1 MIEYIIR
8 LNEVRFY
15 IRWRL
20 RVYCD
25 GGSGQLLSVKAM
37 ACAIVLALAFGAA
50 EARATP
56 AAPTGAIIQV
66 ASNSTHPIHD
76 LGNLPPPPDSDSTAP
91 ASASSVGSAEPVPE
105 LPTWAM
111 MILCLAGLGLARFKR
126 GRKNR
131 LSQGIE

>member
-1 MIEYIIR
+1 
-8 LNEVRFY
+8 
-15 IRWRL
+15 
-20 RVYCD
+20 
-25 GGSGQLLSVKAM
+25 M

-76 LGNLPPPPDSDSTAP
+76 LGDLPPPPDSDSTAP
-91 ASASSVGSAEPVPE
+91 ASAPSVSSAQAVPE

-111 MILCLAGLGLARFKR
+111 MILCLAGLGLARFRR

>member
-1 MIEYIIR
+1 
-8 LNEVRFY
+8 
-15 IRWRL
+15 
-20 RVYCD
+20 
-25 GGSGQLLSVKAM
+25 M

-76 LGNLPPPPDSDSTAP
+76 LGDLPPPPDSDSTAP
-91 ASASSVGSAEPVPE
+91 ASASSVSNAEPVPE
-105 LPTWAM
+105 LPIWALM
-111 MILCLAGLGLARFKR
+111 LLFFGGLGLARFKR

>member
-20 RVYCD
+20 RVSDCD

-37 ACAIVLALAFGAA
+37 ACAIVLSFAFGTA
-50 EARATP
+50 EARVE

-91 ASASSVGSAEPVPE
+91 ASASNVGGAEPVPE

>member
-1 MIEYIIR
+1 
-8 LNEVRFY
+8 
-15 IRWRL
+15 
-20 RVYCD
+20 
-25 GGSGQLLSVKAM
+25 M
-37 ACAIVLALAFGAA
+37 ACAIVLSLAFGAA

-76 LGNLPPPPDSDSTAP
+76 LGDLPPPPDPDSTAP
-91 ASASSVGSAEPVPE
+91 ASASSVSSAEPVPE